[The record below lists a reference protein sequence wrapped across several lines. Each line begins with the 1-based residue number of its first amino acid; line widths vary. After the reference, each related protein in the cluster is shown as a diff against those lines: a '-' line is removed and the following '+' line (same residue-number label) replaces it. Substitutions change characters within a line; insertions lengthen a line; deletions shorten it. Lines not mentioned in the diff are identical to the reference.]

1 MCLCELLVHLMKIIS
16 AALICFLA
24 WPGLAQAKPLITDS
38 QKSYARLCLDYEDSP
53 KRLVQICEKALHQ
66 GGLSPRQW
74 EDIMDS
80 LAWALYDLNRDRESL
95 AVFNEILEQNPASPW
110 GLAGL
115 GWFAFF
121 DEEYTKA
128 VSYLEEAT
136 ASRLTGK
143 NFVLLALSRYRTSVI
158 SLDEA
163 VLQVEA
169 GLALVPRF
177 DWGWR
182 ELGWLLEDGGE
193 LEKALEAFE
202 TAVNV
207 NPENKFGHY
216 GVAWVQ
222 GELSNWQETLDAATR
237 ALELDADYAAA
248 LSRRSLAYFK
258 LGHSRKALQDGETLV
273 ELRPGEADGYV
284 RKARAQDAL
293 GWRRLALDT
302 LQKAEA
308 QVGFSP
314 YMIYWRA
321 SLLHDE
327 QDYPAALT
335 QLDRIFEDAGTVPDF
350 HDLELRAL
358 VALDMGNLELSRASA
373 DQALALEKENP
384 WAWYLEARLL
394 LAEGHSED
402 SVQAFAKAMELGLPR
417 DQVKT
422 FVKRLVR
429 YGQFLKAISVKG
441 RYSES

>member
-1 MCLCELLVHLMKIIS
+1 
-16 AALICFLA
+16 
-24 WPGLAQAKPLITDS
+24 
-38 QKSYARLCLDYEDSP
+38 
-53 KRLVQICEKALHQ
+53 
-66 GGLSPRQW
+66 
-74 EDIMDS
+74 MDS